1 MSGQV
6 ACEHFSLS
14 VSISE
19 HVLHLLEPFS
29 IDHVMGLSEQMN
41 TLAFDCHILVHS
53 HRPLRVTFTKI
64 DVKQTRA
71 RKHVHV
77 THLQY

>member
-6 ACEHFSLS
+6 AHEHFSLS

-19 HVLHLLEPFS
+19 HVLHVLEPFS
-29 IDHVMGLSEQMN
+29 IDHVMGASEQMN

-53 HRPLRVTFTKI
+53 HRPLRVTCTNI
-64 DVKQTRA
+64 DIKHTRA
-71 RKHVHV
+71 HEHVHV